1 MSITTN
7 GEISLRD
14 EARTTRFA
22 FASFFGSCGTV
33 PTSSANLVM
42 LMPKRTCLIP
52 G

>member
-22 FASFFGSCGTV
+22 FASFFGYCGYV
-33 PTSSANLVM
+33 PNSSAMAVM
-42 LMPKRTCLIP
+42 LMPK
-52 G
+52 